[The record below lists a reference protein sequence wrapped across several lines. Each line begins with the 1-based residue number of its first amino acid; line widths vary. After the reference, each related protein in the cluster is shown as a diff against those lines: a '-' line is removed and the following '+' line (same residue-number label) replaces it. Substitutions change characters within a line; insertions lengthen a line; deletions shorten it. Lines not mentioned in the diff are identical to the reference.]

1 MDDLGNR
8 DGNQTLRDDPDAS
21 GMHFVVDEVQ
31 KGLTPLIILRVSCV
45 ESPPVERG
53 VKLKEIADVIQLAHH

>member
-31 KGLTPLIILRVSCV
+31 KRGLTPLIILQQQS
-45 ESPPVERG
+45 ESR
-53 VKLKEIADVIQLAHH
+53 